1 MSVASGRIITGES
14 GATYRLAAPQSPTLY
29 RTEAFRSTGGYRG
42 GTAILGPADASAPAP
57 LLTKLVAVPANVM
70 ASDVLRSG
78 LERHVDALRGVA
90 SPHVVRVHD
99 RGTMDGRPFVV
110 MDRLEGADA
119 TKARP
124 TDPMRSL
131 AEAANGLA
139 AIHAA
144 EAIHGDVRPSHLVQT
159 QEGVRWVGFG
169 FARPSFSVFTRSQ
182 NLTIVA
188 PSLPHWASPEE
199 LAGHDRDRDTDLW
212 GLSATAFWLLT
223 GSFAFDGDSP
233 LAIAERVFR
242 GERARAGA
250 RLDAVFDR
258 AFSMDRRV
266 RFASALDLARALRSG
281 AS

>member
-1 MSVASGRIITGES
+1 MSFVSGRIITGAS
-14 GATYRLAAPQSPTLY
+14 GATYRLVAHHSPTLY

-42 GTAILGPADASAPAP
+42 GAAILGAADANTPAT
-57 LLTKLVAVPANVM
+57 LLSKLLAVPANVM
-70 ASDVLRSG
+70 ASDVLRAG
-78 LERHVDALRGVA
+78 LERHVDAIRGVA

-99 RGTMDGRPFVV
+99 RGVVDGRPFVV
-110 MDRLEGADA
+110 MDRLDGADA
-119 TKARP
+119 MQSKLPDP
-124 TDPMRSL
+124 TRSL
-131 AEAANGLA
+131 ADAANGLA

-144 EAIHGDVRPSHLVQT
+144 GAIHGDVRPSHMMAT
-159 QEGVRWVGFG
+159 RDGVRWVGFG
-169 FARPSFSVFTRSQ
+169 FARPTFNVFMKSQ

-199 LAGHDRDRDTDLW
+199 LSGHDRDAITDLW
-212 GLSATAFWLLT
+212 GFAATAFWILT
-223 GSFAFDGDSP
+223 GALAFDGDSP

-258 AFSMDRRV
+258 AFSIDRRV
-266 RFASALDLARALRSG
+266 RFASAMELARALASG